1 MGFNLNNN
9 MSCGDAT
16 KAYTQFLFVAIE
28 KCDRGNG
35 NGNGIDNDGNGGG
48 IHIHANTSKWNR

>member
-16 KAYTQFLFVAIE
+16 KAYTQFLFIAIE

-35 NGNGIDNDGNGGG
+35 NGIVNDGNGGG